1 MAKLR
6 ENWLDTPPKGS
17 ASACYRT
24 AAETYR
30 TRLPWILAGG
40 AVTAAVQYALGL
52 LPTWAAAGAG
62 LLLAPVCILGVW
74 RLYLELLCGK
84 NPRFDRMLCAC
95 KGVKVWAL
103 ALTLGLPR
111 FAYLLLGGALSVAN
125 EGLTAAGQTQTT
137 AGLSVSLGLLVL
149 QLVWLFWYPYRL
161 GHLNYIW
168 LTGRGKALGDAAR
181 LSMAR
186 TRGTLRFWLPWFMA
200 YYLIQLAMAMLPG
213 MAVSALG
220 QAAGTAADA
229 AMLLNGTGVL
239 LTLLVQP
246 FLDLA
251 SLCFSACYF
260 GGTDKEFASTE
271 GFV

>member
-1 MAKLR
+1 MATMR
-6 ENWLDTPPKGS
+6 ENRLDTPPRGS

-52 LPTWAAAGAG
+52 LPAWAAAVAG
-62 LLLAPVCILGVW
+62 LLLAPVCTLGVW

-84 NPRFDRMLCAC
+84 TPRFGRMLCAC
-95 KGVKVWAL
+95 KSVKGWAL

-111 FAYLLLGGALSVAN
+111 CIYLLLGGMLSMAE
-125 EGLTAAGQTQTT
+125 EGLTAAGQAGTT

-149 QLVWLFWYPYRL
+149 QLAWLFWYPYRL

-181 LSMAR
+181 LSLAR
-186 TRGTLRFWLPWFMA
+186 TRGTLRFWLPWFA
-200 YYLIQLAMAMLPG
+200 VYYLIQLGMALLPG
-213 MAVSALG
+213 MAVSDMG

-239 LTLLVQP
+239 LTVLVQP

-251 SLCFSACYF
+251 ALCFSACYF
-260 GGTDKEFASTE
+260 GGAENEFASTE